1 MVNYKLRF
9 VPVII
14 GLSLLVACNLAP
26 VNQGE
31 LEEEGR
37 HITISDVDEATNIPE
52 IVRPLPVV
60 TQPQLEAELDLY
72 SVVVQGV
79 SVRELL
85 FAMARDADINID
97 VHTAVDGVVSINA
110 IDQTLPQILDRI
122 SRQVDIRWGFERADY
137 LVVELDTPI
146 LRSYHIDYVNVAR
159 SSISEVSVSSAV
171 TSGIGDGGGS
181 EDNNSTTVLSQ
192 SSTNDFWLT
201 LRNNL
206 NAIIGVDAEGGDGDS
221 GVVVSSESGLVTV
234 RATSRQH
241 DDVYA
246 FIESVR
252 TRALYQVLI
261 EATVVEVNLN
271 DSFQSGVDWAL
282 LARDNGQVSFGQDL
296 IGLNL
301 NTAPT
306 NFLTIDKSAG
316 PDAVNATIRM
326 LSQFGDTQV
335 LSSPKLMALNNQTAM
350 LRVVDNKI
358 YFTGNKVCL
367 SQVPGSAAIAIDTEL
382 DDSLGATG
390 RLRATL
396 GAGGTNTAPSNAVL
410 AAVYSEDNVYT
421 LCYRF

>member
-201 LRNNL
+201 LLAWMPRVGT
-206 NAIIGVDAEGGDGDS
+206 AIAVLL
-221 GVVVSSESGLVTV
+221 LVQRV
-234 RATSRQH
+234 AWLRS
-241 DDVYA
+241 
-246 FIESVR
+246 
-252 TRALYQVLI
+252 
-261 EATVVEVNLN
+261 
-271 DSFQSGVDWAL
+271 AL
-282 LARDNGQVSFGQDL
+282 LHG
-296 IGLNL
+296 
-301 NTAPT
+301 NTMTSMP
-306 NFLTIDKSAG
+306 L
-316 PDAVNATIRM
+316 
-326 LSQFGDTQV
+326 
-335 LSSPKLMALNNQTAM
+335 
-350 LRVVDNKI
+350 
-358 YFTGNKVCL
+358 
-367 SQVPGSAAIAIDTEL
+367 
-382 DDSLGATG
+382 
-390 RLRATL
+390 
-396 GAGGTNTAPSNAVL
+396 
-410 AAVYSEDNVYT
+410 
-421 LCYRF
+421 